1 MKGVMLQGTAS
12 DVGKSLITT
21 ALCKIFHDWGYK
33 TSPFKSQN
41 MSNNSY
47 VTVDGK
53 EIGRAQGV
61 QAEAAGVEGN
71 VFMNPILLKP
81 KSEQQ
86 SDIIFFGESVDHVDG
101 REYRDNYY
109 EKGIEAIGKS
119 LAYLDEHFDVVIM
132 EGAGSPVEINL
143 KSRELV
149 NMKVAELA
157 DVPVILIAD
166 IDRGGVFASIVG
178 TLQLLSEDERKRVK
192 GIIIN
197 KFRGDISLFENGI
210 HWIEEQ
216 TGVKVVGVLPYLQ
229 NHGIESEDS
238 LSLQTVFQ
246 KADVKPIE
254 IGIIRLPYVS
264 NYTDLEPF
272 LEEEDVRIRWI
283 SSPSEFGKP
292 DAIILPGT
300 RSTIQD
306 LQHLQ
311 GLGLDQMIRDHA
323 ASGGTVVGICGGYQM
338 LGETL
343 LDVSGLDT
351 GKPTYSIKGFGV
363 LPITTEFHVK
373 KKTIR
378 STGTLHPDSGFPSI
392 PVEGYEIHVGVT
404 EVLRNVPPFILQADG
419 NEGISLNNGA
429 IIGTYF
435 HHIFNNDVFRNEW
448 LNSIRKKKGLP
459 TKAVVP
465 LAKFR
470 KKRYEELATHV
481 QEHLDMAYIREL
493 VLGVL
498 EE

>member
-1 MKGVMLQGTAS
+1 MKGVMLQGTSS

-21 ALCKIFHDWGYK
+21 ALCRIFQEWGYK
-33 TSPFKSQN
+33 TAPFKSQN

-47 VTVDGK
+47 VTMDGK

-61 QAEAAGVEGN
+61 QAEAAGVEAT

-81 KSEQQ
+81 KSDQQ
-86 SDIIFFGESVDHVDG
+86 SDIIFFGESVDHADG

-109 EKGIEAIGKS
+109 EKGLEAIEKS
-119 LAYLDEHFDVVIM
+119 LAYLNQHFDIVIM

-143 KSRELV
+143 KSKELV

-197 KFRGDISLFENGI
+197 KFRGDISLFEDGI
-210 HWIEEQ
+210 QWIEEQ

-246 KADVKPIE
+246 QNDSKPLE
-254 IGIIRLPYVS
+254 IGIVRLPYVS
-264 NYTDLEPF
+264 NYTDMEPF
-272 LEEEDVRIRWI
+272 LEEDDVRIRWI
-283 SSPSEFGKP
+283 SSPAEFGNP

-311 GLGLDQMIRDHA
+311 GIGLDRMISEYA
-323 ASGGTVVGICGGYQM
+323 SSGGTIVGICDGYQM
-338 LGETL
+338 LGEAL
-343 LDVSGLDT
+343 VDVSGLDT
-351 GKPTYSIKGFGV
+351 GKPTYSIKGLGH

-378 STGTLHPDSGFPSI
+378 STGTLHPDSGFAPI

-404 EVLRNVPPFILQADG
+404 QVPENVTPLILQASG
-419 NEGISLNNGA
+419 TEGISLNNGS

-435 HHIFNNDVFRNEW
+435 HHIFHNDVFRNEW
-448 LNSIRKKKGLP
+448 LNRIRIKKGLSP
-459 TKAVVP
+459 KAVVP
-465 LAKFR
+465 LANYRMEKY
-470 KKRYEELATHV
+470 KELATHV
-481 QEHLDMAYIREL
+481 SENLDMNYIRKL
-493 VLGVL
+493 VLG
-498 EE
+498 ESME